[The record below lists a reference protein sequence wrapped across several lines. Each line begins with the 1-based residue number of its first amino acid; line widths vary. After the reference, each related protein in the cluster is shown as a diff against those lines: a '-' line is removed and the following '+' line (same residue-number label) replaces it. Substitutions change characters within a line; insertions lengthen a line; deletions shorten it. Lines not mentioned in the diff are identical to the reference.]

1 MQAKTFAMI
10 TALVILMIV
19 IEAIRRQ
26 KMTFKY
32 SIFWLSSCLLVA
44 VFAVDDRLLGRL
56 STFAGFSLPSNFVF
70 FLVMSF
76 FMVLSLL
83 LTVYVNEQNSR
94 TETLSQTIAIL
105 DYKIQTL
112 EKKFPHPPS

>member
-1 MQAKTFAMI
+1 MQAKTFTLI
-10 TALVILMIV
+10 TALVILTIV

-32 SIFWLSSCLLVA
+32 SIFWLSSCFV
-44 VFAVDDRLLGRL
+44 VSTFAVNDRLLGRISDL
-56 STFAGFSLPSNFVF
+56 AGFSLPSNFVF
-70 FLVMSF
+70 FLVLSF

-94 TETLSQTIAIL
+94 TETLAQTIAIL

-112 EKKFPHPPS
+112 EKKFPHSPS